1 MLLEQTIQ
9 KLHELRLHGMS
20 NALQEQ
26 LQNPESA
33 HLSFEERLS
42 MLVDS
47 QYTWKENRALS
58 NRIKK
63 AGFKLNACP
72 EDINYHLPRGI
83 QKALLAPL
91 FLSNWIEKNQNCIIT
106 GPTGVGKTY
115 LACAIGQKACRNGF
129 SAQYFFLPKLFRALE
144 QATAEGTL
152 NHYLNTLSKIDLLI
166 VDEWGMDNLKDHQL
180 KEFLEILDDRH
191 ESHSTILTS
200 QFPVKNWHDA
210 MGNPT
215 IADAILDRLIH
226 NCLKIELSGESMR
239 KIKSK
244 EKGDKKL

>member
-1 MLLEQTIQ
+1 MLIEQTMQ
-9 KLHELRLHGMS
+9 KLHELRLHGML
-20 NALQEQ
+20 NALKEQ
-26 LQNPESA
+26 LQNPEMIP
-33 HLSFEERLS
+33 LSFEERFS

-47 QYTWKENRALS
+47 QATWKENRALA

-72 EDINYHLPRGI
+72 EDIDYQTPRGI
-83 QKALLAPL
+83 QKNILAPL
-91 FLSNWIEKNQNCIIT
+91 FLSNWIEQHQNCIIT
-106 GPTGVGKTY
+106 GPTGVGKTH

-129 SAQYFFLPKLFRALE
+129 TVQYYFQPKLIRELE

-166 VDEWGMDNLKDHQL
+166 IDEWGMDILKEHQL

-191 ESHSTILTS
+191 ESGSTLLTS

-226 NCLKIELSGESMR
+226 HCHKIQVEGESMR
-239 KIKSK
+239 KIKAK
-244 EKGDKKL
+244 KKGDKKQ